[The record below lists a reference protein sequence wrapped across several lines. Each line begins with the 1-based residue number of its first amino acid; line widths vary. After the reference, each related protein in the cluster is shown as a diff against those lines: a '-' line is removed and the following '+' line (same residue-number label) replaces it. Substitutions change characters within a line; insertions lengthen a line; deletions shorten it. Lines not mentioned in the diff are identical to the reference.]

1 MKFMCRSARD
11 IVCIHH
17 LNMQLILLQEL
28 EKYRKQ
34 CERKARELAKQRAQA
49 IAGPTNA
56 VSRDRRQ
63 QK

>member
-1 MKFMCRSARD
+1 MYSLKY
-11 IVCIHH
+11 V
-17 LNMQLILLQEL
+17 LQEL

-49 IAGPTNA
+49 ITGPTNA
-56 VSRDRRQ
+56 GSRDRRQ